1 MRIDFA
7 TRSSF
12 LPAIHAALDDA
23 GGCEGRVVVQLSPQG
38 YPGTIRLE
46 LTEGTSDSFATDWEG
61 ADPTR
66 FPARIRA
73 AATALRDRRCFGVFV
88 VSHDEGRLTIDRVRS
103 G

>member
-12 LPAIHAALDDA
+12 LPAIHAALDSA
-23 GGCEGRVVVQLSPQG
+23 GGCDGAVVVELSPQG
-38 YPGTIRLE
+38 YPGTIQLE
-46 LTEGTSDSFATDWEG
+46 LTEDANDSFETDWEH

-73 AATALRDRRCFGVFV
+73 AATALRDRRCYGVFL
-88 VSHDEGRLTIDRVRS
+88 VSHDEGRLTINRTRS